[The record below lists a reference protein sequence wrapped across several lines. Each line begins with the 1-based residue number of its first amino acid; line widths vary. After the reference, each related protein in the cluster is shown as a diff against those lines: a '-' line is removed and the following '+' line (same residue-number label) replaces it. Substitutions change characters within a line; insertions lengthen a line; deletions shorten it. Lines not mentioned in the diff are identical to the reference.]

1 MYAIE
6 VSNAVKKYKNGVQ
19 ALNQLSLSVFPAGH
33 CRLTAGYEVGEL

>member
-19 ALNQLSLSVFPAGH
+19 ALNQLSLSVEQVQIFSLLGQIGRAH
-33 CRLTAGYEVGEL
+33 V